1 MSVEQVSDLMEKA
14 GLPIDGKTQLFDGET
29 GEPFKERTT
38 VGTKYMLK
46 LHHLVE
52 EKIHARSV

>member
-1 MSVEQVSDLMEKA
+1 MKVEQVSELMEKA

-38 VGTKYMLK
+38 V
-46 LHHLVE
+46 
-52 EKIHARSV
+52 